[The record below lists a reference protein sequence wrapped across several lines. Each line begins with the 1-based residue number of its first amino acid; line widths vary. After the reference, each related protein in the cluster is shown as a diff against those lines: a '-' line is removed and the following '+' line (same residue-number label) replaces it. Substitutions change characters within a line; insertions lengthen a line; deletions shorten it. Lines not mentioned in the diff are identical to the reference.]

1 MSVCHV
7 VVIEDQILFRD
18 LLVKALEAEEL
29 FELIGEA
36 MTGSEGLELCRA
48 DPPDLVLLDVQL
60 PDQDGLEVASKL
72 LGEFPDIRILA
83 LTSLKDDFTIRRV
96 LEYALAGYVEK
107 DQPLPVLL
115 EAIRSVARGKTYYTQ
130 TFDDLRREMAADPNA
145 YYKILS
151 VREQQ
156 VLRLVA
162 EGFSSPDIAKKL
174 DLSLRTAENHR
185 YNIMKKLD
193 LGSVAELVIF
203 AIKHGI
209 RKI

>member
-1 MSVCHV
+1 MSICRF
-7 VVIEDQILFRD
+7 VVIEDQTMFRD
-18 LLVKALEAEEL
+18 LLVKALETEKQ

-36 MTGSEGLELCRA
+36 MTGLEGLKLCRA

-60 PDQDGLEVASKL
+60 PDQDGLEVAAEL
-72 LGEFPDIRILA
+72 LKEFPDLRILA

-96 LEYALAGYVEK
+96 LEYALTGYVEK

-115 EAIRSVARGKTYYTQ
+115 EAIHSVASGQSYFTQ
-130 TFDDLRREMAADPNA
+130 TFDDLRREMMTNPNA

-151 VREQQ
+151 RRELQI
-156 VLRLVA
+156 LSLVA
-162 EGFSSPDIAKKL
+162 EGLSSPDIAKKL
-174 DLSLRTAENHR
+174 ELSYRTAENHR

-193 LGSVAELVIF
+193 LGSVPELVTF

-209 RKI
+209 RKL